1 MTNNILFLIKIQMDL
16 SFQLV
21 LRFSSAFRS
30 GGYLPA
36 GCDEK

>member
-16 SFQLV
+16 LPVSIKILLSFSL
-21 LRFSSAFRS
+21 